1 MNSNLGV
8 IILAAGMGTRMKSDK
23 AKVLHEICGTPMI
36 QYVVQTASE
45 VAGPHVVVV
54 VGYQAEQVRR
64 AVEDVRKA
72 YFAVQHQQLG
82 TGHAVLCAM
91 PALPEAVKE
100 VLILCGDVPLIS
112 KGTLDHL
119 VSGHSGEHRDVTLL
133 AVKVPEPKGYG
144 RILLNAEGQ
153 LSAIVEEADAD
164 ESQKKINIINSGIYV
179 VNRAFLESA
188 LPQLSADNAQR
199 EIYLT
204 DIIGIGYR
212 ENKKM
217 GAVIGSDS
225 NEIIGINSQE
235 DLRRAE
241 SLMKLKNSEKS

>member
-1 MNSNLGV
+1 
-8 IILAAGMGTRMKSDK
+8 
-23 AKVLHEICGTPMI
+23 
-36 QYVVQTASE
+36 
-45 VAGPHVVVV
+45 
-54 VGYQAEQVRR
+54 
-64 AVEDVRKA
+64 
-72 YFAVQHQQLG
+72 
-82 TGHAVLCAM
+82 
-91 PALPEAVKE
+91 
-100 VLILCGDVPLIS
+100 
-112 KGTLDHL
+112 
-119 VSGHSGEHRDVTLL
+119 
-133 AVKVPEPKGYG
+133 
-144 RILLNAEGQ
+144 
-153 LSAIVEEADAD
+153 VEEADAD

-212 ENKKM
+212 ERKKM

-241 SLMKLKNSEKS
+241 SLMKLKNGEKS